1 MAYAYACVRLL
12 DTMRS
17 QGRLSFCLLLVVSL
31 IETMCVCTH
40 THTPI
45 YMHINAR
52 AHTQVGID
60 RMMEQSLQT
69 NTYTQWYALVS
80 SVVCFTYYLTSEWP
94 AVLYRL

>member
-1 MAYAYACVRLL
+1 MYELL
-12 DTMRS
+12 DAMRS
-17 QGRLSFCLLLVVSL
+17 QGRLSSSLLLVVSVV
-31 IETMCVCTH
+31 ETMYVCTHTHTH

-60 RMMEQSLQT
+60 RMMEQSLHT

-80 SVVCFTYYLTSEWP
+80 TVVCFTYYLACEWRV
-94 AVLYRL
+94 VLDRL